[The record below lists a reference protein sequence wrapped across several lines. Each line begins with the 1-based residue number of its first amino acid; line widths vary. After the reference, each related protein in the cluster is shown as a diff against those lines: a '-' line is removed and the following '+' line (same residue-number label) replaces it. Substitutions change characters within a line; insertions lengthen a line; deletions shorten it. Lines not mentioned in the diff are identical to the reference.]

1 MAFVIIAT
9 WKARSGSEPI
19 VADIL
24 RELTDASRLETGCR
38 FYQAQESLET
48 PGMFVVYEIYDD
60 IAAAEEHTRS
70 DHFRKHVVEQASDL
84 LESRE
89 RRTFETI
96 DSPEG
101 ADGGRND

>member
-1 MAFVIIAT
+1 MAYVIIAT
-9 WKARSGSEPI
+9 WKARPGSEPI

-24 RELTDASRLETGCR
+24 RQLTECSRLEAGCR
-38 FYQAQESLET
+38 FYQAQESLDT
-48 PGMFVVYEIYDD
+48 PGLYVVYEIYDD

-70 DHFRKHVVEQASDL
+70 DHFRRLVLEQASNL

-96 DSPEG
+96 DG
-101 ADGGRND
+101 

>member
-1 MAFVIIAT
+1 MPYVIIAT
-9 WKARSGSEPI
+9 WKARPGTEST

-24 RELTDASRLETGCR
+24 TELTDASRLEAGCR

-48 PGMFVVYEIYDD
+48 PGVFVIYEIYDD

-70 DHFRKHVVEQASDL
+70 DHFRSLVLEQAPDL

-89 RRTFETI
+89 RRTFKTL
-96 DSPEG
+96 
-101 ADGGRND
+101 DGPTGEDG